1 MHTPCRCCVQHTSQG
16 GCRLQLGRACMQA
29 ATRVWPLNP
38 SLLACL
44 PPQVCVDMGEPILRA
59 ADVPTTLE
67 PTQVCA

>member
-1 MHTPCRCCVQHTSQG
+1 MNTAMLLLCTADTGVG
-16 GCRLQLGRACMQA
+16 WGLQLGRACMQA
-29 ATRVWPLNP
+29 AMRVWHLNP